1 MCGRYA
7 SARSVQDLAT
17 AFGIRADRVESSLA
31 ADWNVAPTKPI
42 NAVLDRGAGPVL
54 TSVRW
59 GLVPSWADDP
69 SIGTR
74 LINARLETAWEK
86 PAFRGALAERRCLIP
101 ADGWFEWAAR
111 PDGTRQPYYLTPDDG
126 AVLAFAGLW
135 EVWRDADG
143 RALPTATILTGP
155 APADLRDLH
164 DRAPVVLPS
173 AGWSDWLD
181 RHSAEDD
188 VRRLLQPTSPGVVRA
203 RPVGTAVGDVRAN
216 GPELVEPVTVAE
228 QPPLF

>member
-7 SARSVQDLAT
+7 SARSVQDLAV
-17 AFGIRADRVESSLA
+17 AFGIRADHVESSLP
-31 ADWNVAPTKPI
+31 ADWNVAPTKPV
-42 NAVLDRGAGPVL
+42 NAVLDRGGGRVL
-54 TSVRW
+54 TSLRW

-86 PAFRGALAERRCLIP
+86 PAFRRALAERRCLIP
-101 ADGWFEWAAR
+101 ADGWYEWATH
-111 PDGTRQPYYLTPDDG
+111 PDGSRQPYFLTRDDG
-126 AVLAFAGLW
+126 EVIAFAGLW

-143 RALPTATILTGP
+143 RPLPTATILTGP
-155 APADLRDLH
+155 APDDLRDVH
-164 DRAPVVLPS
+164 DRAPVVLPPAS
-173 AGWSDWLD
+173 WSQWLD

-188 VRRLLQPTSPGVVRA
+188 VRAVLRPTPPGAVRP
-203 RPVGTAVGDVRAN
+203 RPVAPAVGDVRAN
-216 GPELVEPVTVAE
+216 GPQLVDPVTVTE